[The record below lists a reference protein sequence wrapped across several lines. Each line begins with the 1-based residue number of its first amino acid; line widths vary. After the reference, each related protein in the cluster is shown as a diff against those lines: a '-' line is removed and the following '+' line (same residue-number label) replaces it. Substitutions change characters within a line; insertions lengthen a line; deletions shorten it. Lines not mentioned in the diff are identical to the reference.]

1 MSDIIDKTPPN
12 EETLKGRIHLIAIP
26 TQKISHKSGD
36 PSLRSTNGG
45 FDIYSFEHTGR
56 VCGYISNADRM

>member
-45 FDIYSFEHTGR
+45 FDVYSFEHT
-56 VCGYISNADRM
+56 